1 MSQSQLPGV
10 PNLLLGFN
18 DLSVLRSVI
27 RGYVTYTRR
36 AVPSSQ
42 TRDIQLHLLEDVY
55 RRLTGIPPGTLE
67 VHIMLLMPEIH
78 ALDCA
83 FRGFA
88 DFVRQKVPPS
98 KERDETLRDLEGFR
112 QHLARL
118 LPGFRGPAGE

>member
-1 MSQSQLPGV
+1 MSQNQLQGV

-36 AVPSSQ
+36 SVPSSPK
-42 TRDIQLHLLEDVY
+42 RDIRLHLLEDVY

-67 VHIMLLMPEIH
+67 VHIMLLVSEIR
-78 ALDCA
+78 ALDSA
-83 FRGFA
+83 FQGFA
-88 DFVRQKVPPS
+88 AFVRQKVPPS

-112 QHLARL
+112 RHLL
-118 LPGFRGPAGE
+118 MSMGGEH